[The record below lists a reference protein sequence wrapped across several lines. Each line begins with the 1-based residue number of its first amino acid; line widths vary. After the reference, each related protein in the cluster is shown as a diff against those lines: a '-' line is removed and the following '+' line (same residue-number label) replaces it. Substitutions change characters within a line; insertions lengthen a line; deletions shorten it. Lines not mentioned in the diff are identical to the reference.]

1 MSLVR
6 PPAKRR
12 REMPAIDEE
21 KVRLLL
27 GQAKRSPY
35 YRLYLAA
42 VMTGMRQ
49 GELLGLRWQDVDFT
63 FGTASVQQTFYR
75 LGGQQFFKAPK
86 TAKSRRTVGLPG
98 VLAQELQGLREEQVE
113 HRRLLGDSYED
124 HDLVFC
130 QANGRPLHAHN
141 IVQRDFRKV
150 AAQAGLG
157 RVRFHDL
164 RHAHATMLL
173 QQGVHPKV
181 VQERLGHASI
191 AMTLDVYSHVVP
203 GMQEAAARGLE
214 VRLFPSEA

>member
-98 VLAQELQGLREEQVE
+98 VLAQELQGLREEQ
-113 HRRLLGDSYED
+113 
-124 HDLVFC
+124 
-130 QANGRPLHAHN
+130 
-141 IVQRDFRKV
+141 
-150 AAQAGLG
+150 
-157 RVRFHDL
+157 
-164 RHAHATMLL
+164 
-173 QQGVHPKV
+173 
-181 VQERLGHASI
+181 ASI
-191 AMTLDVYSHVVP
+191 AGCSETPMRITTWSSAKRTGDRCTRTTSSSETSGRLRRRLVSGASGSTTS
-203 GMQEAAARGLE
+203 GMPTRPCSSSRACILRSYRSASGTPASQ
-214 VRLFPSEA
+214 